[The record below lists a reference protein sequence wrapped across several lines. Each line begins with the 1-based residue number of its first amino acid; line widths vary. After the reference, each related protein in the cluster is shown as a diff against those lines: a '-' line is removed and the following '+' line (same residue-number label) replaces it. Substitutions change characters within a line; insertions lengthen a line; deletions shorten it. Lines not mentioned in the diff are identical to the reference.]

1 MLRTTVPG
9 TTFLQSKSLVIVYN
23 PNYVSVIENMLSIMF
38 IEYHV
43 IEHSL
48 TTNSDVY
55 AYAMSVIIM

>member
-23 PNYVSVIENMLSIMF
+23 PNYVSVIENMLSTMF